1 MYYPQYRP
9 RRMRKT
15 DTLRAMI
22 RETHLR
28 PEIFVYPLFV
38 IHGEDVKNPVKSM
51 PGVYQLSIRHLIEE
65 AREVAALGIRSVL
78 LFGIPDVKDEA
89 ATGAY
94 DPEGVVQMAIRAIKE
109 AVPQLTVIAD
119 VCLCEYMSHGH
130 CGVVREDGCVDN
142 DLSVELLAKTA
153 LSYAEA
159 GVDVVAP
166 SDMMDGRISAIRST
180 LDHEGHDDVAIFSYS
195 TKYASSFYGPF
206 RDAAES
212 PPQFGDRKS
221 YQMDP
226 ANTDEGVREAM
237 MDIEEGADMIMVKPA
252 LPYLD
257 LIYRIKSET
266 RFPSGGLQ
274 RERRVRHGE
283 GGGGQGLARR
293 EGGGLGDPAVD
304 QARGCGHHHH
314 LPRQGCRSLAGGRN
328 VHAGVGRAPSGGTLN
343 DGRTSDSRRR
353 HLR

>member
-1 MYYPQYRP
+1 
-9 RRMRKT
+9 MRKT

-51 PGVYQLSIRHLIEE
+51 PGVYQLSISHLIEE

-78 LFGIPDVKDEA
+78 LFGIPDIKDEA
-89 ATGAY
+89 ASGAY

-109 AVPQLTVIAD
+109 NVPPLTVIAD

-180 LDHEGHDDVAIFSYS
+180 LDHEGHDDIAIFSYS

-237 MDIEEGADMIMVKPA
+237 MDIEEGADMVMVKPA

-266 RFPSGGLQ
+266 RFPLAAYNVSGEYAMVKAAAAKGWLDEKAVVLETLLSIK
-274 RERRVRHGE
+274 RAGADIIITYHAKDAVRWLAE
-283 GGGGQGLARR
+283 GT
-293 EGGGLGDPAVD
+293 
-304 QARGCGHHHH
+304 
-314 LPRQGCRSLAGGRN
+314 ST
-328 VHAGVGRAPSGGTLN
+328 RAPGDLHPE
-343 DGRTSDSRRR
+343 GR
-353 HLR
+353 

>member
-15 DTLRAMI
+15 DNLRAMI
-22 RETHLR
+22 RETHLH
-28 PEIFVYPLFV
+28 PHIFVYPLFV
-38 IHGEDVKNPVKSM
+38 IHGEDVRNPVKSM
-51 PGVYQLSIRHLIEE
+51 PGVFQLSINHLVEE
-65 AREVAALGIRSVL
+65 AKDVASLGIRNVL

-89 ATGAY
+89 ASGAY

-109 AVPQLTVIAD
+109 NVPQLTVIGD

-130 CGVVREDGCVDN
+130 CGIVREDGCVDN

-166 SDMMDGRISAIRST
+166 SDMMDGRITAIRSA
-180 LDHEGHDDVAIFSYS
+180 LDHEGHQDVPIFSYS

-206 RDAAES
+206 REAAES

-226 ANTDEGVREAM
+226 ANTDEGLREAI
-237 MDIEEGADMIMVKPA
+237 MDIEEGADMVMVKPA

-266 RFPSGGLQ
+266 RFPLAAYNVSGEYAMIKAAAANGWIDEKAAVMEALLSIK
-274 RERRVRHGE
+274 RAGADMIITYHAKDAARWLAEPMRMAAAGRHPE
-283 GGGGQGLARR
+283 GR
-293 EGGGLGDPAVD
+293 
-304 QARGCGHHHH
+304 
-314 LPRQGCRSLAGGRN
+314 
-328 VHAGVGRAPSGGTLN
+328 
-343 DGRTSDSRRR
+343 
-353 HLR
+353 